1 MVPWTKSE
9 TQRASSSSVL
19 PAGSDLEKGQ
29 GTLSAA
35 AVPCQQVVFGW
46 RVRRRDLAV
55 AVHFQWVVP
64 RTKDKAQRAI
74 SVEGS
79 LVFDMEG

>member
-1 MVPWTKSE
+1 M
-9 TQRASSSSVL
+9 
-19 PAGSDLEKGQ
+19 
-29 GTLSAA
+29 
-35 AVPCQQVVFGW
+35 PCQQEVFGW
-46 RVRRRDLAV
+46 GVRRRELAV

-74 SVEGS
+74 SLEGS